1 MSTVQ
6 RHQRKY
12 LQAAHKEIHNQGE
25 DVIKMYPRKAPQPDQ
40 RVDSPKPTQSPKAA
54 TPDQRIDSP
63 KPPQPPKSASDQ
75 RVESPK
81 AAPQEQV
88 FGKSSSR
95 PSSSR
100 SKKSTPPTSAR
111 SNKVSLSVCMSI
123 YCNVPVFAVLHV
135 TQLGQYTGSI
145 LQGCHSQ
152 GNSRSGKSQGI
163 LEFIREIWNFAESQ
177 GNLRKVMEIYNI
189 YIS

>member
-63 KPPQPPKSASDQ
+63 KPPQPPKSASPDQ

-135 TQLGQYTGSI
+135 TQLGQYTAG
-145 LQGCHSQ
+145 LPLV
-152 GNSRSGKSQGI
+152 REKSGK
-163 LEFIREIWNFAESQ
+163 FKVREKSGNLRIHQ
-177 GNLRKVMEIYNI
+177 GNLEFC
-189 YIS
+189 